1 VPSATK
7 PAGTIVPSSTTECR
21 DYSDALALARGDGR
35 HARLLKSLARVE
47 LLILDD
53 WGLSPMTADQRR
65 DLLEILEDR
74 HGRGSTIVTSQ
85 LPVEH
90 WAGFSPARADA
101 GSHRQQRIS
110 QSPFQGSAAAR
121 LGQERGPTTTLS
133 IASEIALYPISDYH
147 GAHHPAHVAG
157 PRTPNCNQ
165 HRAHRCGGW
174 AWRSHAC
181 GEGHSIWPEK

>member
-110 QSPFQGSAAAR
+110 QSPFQGCAAAR

-133 IASEIALYPISDYH
+133 TASEIALYPISDYPYNQNIIEQANTGFH
-147 GAHHPAHVAG
+147 VAQGAGQSAHHA
-157 PRTPNCNQ
+157 R
-165 HRAHRCGGW
+165 
-174 AWRSHAC
+174 
-181 GEGHSIWPEK
+181 